1 MLPKV
6 LNELLENNKWE
17 EAIAFLNDTNI
28 QLTDEELSAKAWC
41 YSRVGNY
48 EEAIN
53 LYSQMIHR
61 QPQIAKWH
69 YAKGYQFY
77 MQKKWQEAI
86 DNFNEA
92 LKLFDEYFIV
102 KYRIAYAYIQLSGN
116 IMQWSKETFWKAI
129 DHLEDCHKIFK
140 SYSEEEQKNRSSTY
154 ADICALHG
162 KTIMASQ
169 KYLDKSICLLKKA
182 ISLKNDD
189 DFRYQLAKAYY
200 SNKQNTEALKVIPNS
215 SKSFYISEL
224 RSQIL
229 SENGDY
235 AESNKILFG
244 LIKFRR
250 KDYLYRRI
258 SNNFLNLIDFDK
270 AEEFIKKAISID
282 RRNYKNY
289 LVYGLV
295 LKEKMMYKS
304 AIENFEKARKIK
316 QDKYQLD
323 CVEAITHIEMIQ
335 TLTNG
340 APTDLDTNYVSYESS
355 KHLGKIVIYKKDKG
369 YGFISEGT
377 TNNNVFFH
385 ISSFELGNP
394 RIGDE
399 VEFDIE
405 ETPKGKKAININ
417 CR

>member
-6 LNELLENNKWE
+6 LNELLENNEWE
-17 EAIAFLNDTNI
+17 KAIAFLNDINI

-41 YSRVGNY
+41 YSRIGNY
-48 EEAIN
+48 EEAIK
-53 LYSQMIHR
+53 LYSQMIQR

-92 LKLFDEYFIV
+92 LKLFDEYLVV

-116 IMQWSKETFWKAI
+116 IMQWSKESFWKAI

-140 SYSEEEQKNRSSTY
+140 SYSEEEQKNKSSTY

-169 KYLDKSICLLKKA
+169 KYLDKSISLLKRA

-200 SNKQNTEALKVIPNS
+200 SGKQYAEALNVLPNS
-215 SKSFYISEL
+215 SRSFYISEL
-224 RSQIL
+224 KSQIL
-229 SENGDY
+229 SEDGDY
-235 AESNKILFG
+235 KESNNILLR

-258 SNNFLNLIDFDK
+258 SENFLKLNDFKK
-270 AEEFIKKAISID
+270 AEEFIKKAIGID
-282 RRNYKNY
+282 KRNYKNY
-289 LVYGLV
+289 LGYGLV

-323 CVEAITHIEMIQ
+323 CVEAITHIEMIE

-340 APTDLDTNYVSYESS
+340 VPTDSDTNCVSYECSR
-355 KHLGKIVIYKKDKG
+355 HLGKIVIYKKDKG
-369 YGFISEGT
+369 YGFISEEA
-377 TNNNVFFH
+377 TNDNVFFH

-394 RIGDE
+394 RMGGE

-405 ETPKGKKAININ
+405 ETTKGKKAININ